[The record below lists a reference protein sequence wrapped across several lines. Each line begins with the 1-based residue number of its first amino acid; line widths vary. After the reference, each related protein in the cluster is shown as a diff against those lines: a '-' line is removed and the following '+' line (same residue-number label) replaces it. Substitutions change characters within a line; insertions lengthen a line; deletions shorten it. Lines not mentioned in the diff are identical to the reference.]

1 MKILV
6 AILVILLILM
16 QYRLWIGDGSVR
28 SAIQLK
34 QQIAA
39 QQAQNQKLVEQNK
52 ILLAEVQDLKGGK
65 QAVEERA
72 RNDLGMVKKDETFYQ
87 IVK

>member
-1 MKILV
+1 MKILI

-28 SAIQLK
+28 TAIQLK
-34 QQIAA
+34 QQITA
-39 QQAQNQKLVEQNK
+39 QQAQNQKLQEQNK
-52 ILLAEVQDLKGGK
+52 MLLAEVQDLKGGK

-72 RNDLGMVKKDETFYQ
+72 RNDLGMVKQDETFYQ

>member
-1 MKILV
+1 MKILIAVLV
-6 AILVILLILM
+6 ALLILL
-16 QYRLWIGDGSVR
+16 QYRLWLGDGSVR
-28 SAIQLK
+28 TAIQLK
-34 QQIAA
+34 QQISA
-39 QQAQNQKLVEQNK
+39 QQAQNQKLVEQNQM
-52 ILLAEVQDLKGGK
+52 LLAEVQDLKSGK

>member
-6 AILVILLILM
+6 AILVALLILL

-28 SAIQLK
+28 TAIQLK
-34 QQIAA
+34 QQISA
-39 QQAQNQKLVEQNK
+39 QQAQNQKLVEQNQM
-52 ILLAEVQDLKGGK
+52 LLAEVQDLKSGK